1 MMWIYSF
8 SMGNRIIKELDTDAE
23 RAVNSFW
30 DMCEEGKNPFESYV
44 LAFESEC

>member
-1 MMWIYSF
+1 MRLYSF
-8 SMGNRIIKELDTDAE
+8 SMGNRIIKGLDTDVE

-30 DMCEEGKNPFESYV
+30 GMCEEGKNPLESYV